1 MRFAK
6 TAGFSALGVVIG
18 LLGLPLMVFAWRL
31 NTGQYELTRWN
42 EVTISSKDA
51 MFFATLMLG
60 SLMATKFAEKRWKPY
75 SKPYNIF
82 FAVFFVLLY
91 GLANV
96 LGAMAKY

>member
-1 MRFAK
+1 
-6 TAGFSALGVVIG
+6 
-18 LLGLPLMVFAWRL
+18 
-31 NTGQYELTRWN
+31 
-42 EVTISSKDA
+42 